1 MLPTTNAEETEAE
14 QFYDDLQDFLQLTQ
28 KKKKNPFHY
37 KGLECKS
44 RKLRGTWSNR

>member
-28 KKKKNPFHY
+28 KKKKILFII
-37 KGLECKS
+37 
-44 RKLRGTWSNR
+44 RDWSAKVGS